1 MTEHEGV
8 PESSG
13 APQPSA
19 GDAMQK
25 AMSNMVGGMSMAEK
39 LIALGA
45 ALFVVIDGLLGEMI
59 LDDYGV
65 TQLDFLLPLGALVAI
80 LRHGRGRGR
89 WHEFYPWVVE
99 VMAGAFA
106 ALGLWY
112 FIDVLIDGFP
122 GLEGAAVFYE
132 IVYWAAIVLMGYGAW
147 QLHSAHD

>member
-1 MTEHEGV
+1 MTEHEGA

-25 AMSNMVGGMSMAEK
+25 AMSNMVGGMSATEK

-45 ALFVVIDGLLGEMI
+45 ALYVVIDAILGEMI

-65 TQLDFLLPLGALVAI
+65 GSLDFILSLGVLLAI

-106 ALGLWY
+106 ALGLWW
-112 FIDVLIDGFP
+112 FLDNLFDGFP
-122 GLEGAAVFYE
+122 GLEGSAVFYE
-132 IVYWAAIVLMGYGAW
+132 IIYWAAIVLMGYGAW
-147 QLHSAHD
+147 QLHNAHD